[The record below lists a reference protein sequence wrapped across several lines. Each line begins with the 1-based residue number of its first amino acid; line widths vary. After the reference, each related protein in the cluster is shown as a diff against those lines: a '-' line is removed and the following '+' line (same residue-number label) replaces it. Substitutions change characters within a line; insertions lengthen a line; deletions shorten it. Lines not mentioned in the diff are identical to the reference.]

1 MTTHFSVAAVLLFAL
16 TQAACGP
23 EKIPN
28 DIRQFVQ
35 QRDLCDHLRGEIPDQ
50 GDEQSQVIDDIN
62 QQCRGT
68 DAELQRLKLKYTHN
82 TLFEHLLNQYEPDI
96 ESP

>member
-16 TQAACGP
+16 TQVACGP
-23 EKIPN
+23 EQLPS
-28 DIRQFVQ
+28 DIREFVQ
-35 QRDLCDHLRGEIPDQ
+35 QRELCDHLRSEIPDQ

-82 TLFEHLLNQYEPDI
+82 TMFEHLLNQYEPDI

>member
-16 TQAACGP
+16 TQVACGSEQMP
-23 EKIPN
+23 S
-28 DIRQFVQ
+28 DISEFVQ

-68 DAELQRLKLKYTHN
+68 DAELQRLKLKYAGSTA
-82 TLFEHLLNQYEPDI
+82 FEQVLNQYEPDI
-96 ESP
+96 ESQ

>member
-1 MTTHFSVAAVLLFAL
+1 MTARYSILAVLLLAL
-16 TQAACGP
+16 AQAAYGQDQH
-23 EKIPN
+23 PN
-28 DIRQFVQ
+28 DIREFVQ

-82 TLFEHLLNQYEPDI
+82 TTFEHLLNQYEPDI
-96 ESP
+96 ESL

>member
-1 MTTHFSVAAVLLFAL
+1 MTARYSILAVLLLAL
-16 TQAACGP
+16 AQAAYGQDQH
-23 EKIPN
+23 PN
-28 DIRQFVQ
+28 DIREFVQ

>member
-1 MTTHFSVAAVLLFAL
+1 MTTHFSVAAGLLFAL
-16 TQAACGP
+16 TQVACGP
-23 EKIPN
+23 EQLPS
-28 DIRQFVQ
+28 DIREFVQ
-35 QRDLCDHLRGEIPDQ
+35 QRDLCDHLRSEIPDQ

-82 TLFEHLLNQYEPDI
+82 TMFEHLLNQYEPDI